1 MVITFDLDIVYKS
14 FICEKTSKE
23 FEKYFFL
30 IFGRSGHFRPISAT
44 NQITKISK
52 KMQKIAKNAIFQNSK
67 IFYIVAG
74 NMIFGRKL
82 TLWTPESPQK
92 AYIDHPTQ
100 YDRILRKIKK
110 IRFLTSK
117 IKKKFFFSADY
128 SGRCD
133 PAAKTILGIKT
144 SYQCP
149 KGPIMSPYPHTP
161 FTPIY
166 GFKFSLGHRKINIF
180 SQKCCFCC
188 FCCFLG
194 VANVVFQN
202 LVNQEMLL
210 PIFIFFSYDVQKKSY
225 STLKSCSER
234 GGHFLFLHHFG
245 PKISPEV
252 EIS

>member
-1 MVITFDLDIVYKS
+1 M
-14 FICEKTSKE
+14 
-23 FEKYFFL
+23 
-30 IFGRSGHFRPISAT
+30 
-44 NQITKISK
+44 
-52 KMQKIAKNAIFQNSK
+52 
-67 IFYIVAG
+67 FYVVAG

-117 IKKKFFFSADY
+117 IKKKKFFSADY

-166 GFKFSLGHRKINIF
+166 DFKFSLGHRKINF
-180 SQKCCFCC
+180 FHKS
-188 FCCFLG
+188 
-194 VANVVFQN
+194 VVFVAFVAFWV
-202 LVNQEMLL
+202 LLMLFFKISKMWRCCYL
-210 PIFIFFSYDVQKKSY
+210 FLFFSYDVQKKVIP
-225 STLKSCSER
+225 L
-234 GGHFLFLHHFG
+234 
-245 PKISPEV
+245 
-252 EIS
+252 

>member
-1 MVITFDLDIVYKS
+1 
-14 FICEKTSKE
+14 
-23 FEKYFFL
+23 
-30 IFGRSGHFRPISAT
+30 
-44 NQITKISK
+44 
-52 KMQKIAKNAIFQNSK
+52 MQKIAKNAIFQNSK

-117 IKKKFFFSADY
+117 IKKKKISADY

-166 GFKFSLGHRKINIF
+166 DFKFSLGHRKINFF

-210 PIFIFFSYDVQKKSY
+210 PIFIFFIRRLEKK
-225 STLKSCSER
+225 LFHFEVMFRK
-234 GGHFLFLHHFG
+234 GGGTFCFYIIRF
-245 PKISPEV
+245 
-252 EIS
+252 